1 MSTTPNPTLIVL
13 VTGGNRGIGL
23 ETCRQLAAL
32 GHTVLLGSRDLQ
44 KGQAAAATLPGDV
57 HAVQL
62 DMDDSNS
69 IAALAA
75 DLKAR
80 HGRLDVLINN
90 AAVISQDPATTVADD
105 EMKRVFQTNFH
116 GPHALIRAL
125 LPPLRRSPQARII
138 NLSSGMGAL
147 DDLTGG
153 YAAYRLSKTALNAL
167 TILLANELRGDRIL
181 VHAMCPGW
189 VKTDMGGAGAH
200 REVSQ
205 GADTATWLATT
216 PDPGT
221 GKFWRD
227 RKVIKW

>member
-1 MSTTPNPTLIVL
+1 MSTARTIL
-13 VTGGNRGIGL
+13 VTGANRGIGL

-32 GHTVLLGSRDLQ
+32 GHTVLLGSRDLA
-44 KGQAAAATLPGDV
+44 KGQSAAALLPGHV
-57 HAVQL
+57 TAVQL
-62 DMDDSNS
+62 DMDDPTS
-69 IAALAA
+69 IARLAA
-75 DLKAR
+75 DLQR
-80 HGRLDVLINN
+80 DHGHLDVLINN
-90 AAVISQDPATTVADD
+90 AAVISQPAATTVSDE

-125 LPPLRRSPQARII
+125 LPLLRRSAQGRII

-147 DDLTGG
+147 DDLSGG

-167 TILLANELRGDRIL
+167 TILLSNELRGEGIL

-189 VKTDMGGAGAH
+189 VKTDMGGAGAS

-205 GADTATWLATT
+205 GADTAVWLATT
-216 PDPGT
+216 ADPGT

-227 RKVIKW
+227 RKVIRW